1 MACLVSVSFS
11 LSLCLRLHLCLFIN
25 AHSWNEVKRQFSL
38 KCCHCF
44 CCTHCEWAIIKA
56 TVGGLKQTTIQSKRA
71 TTTTAT
77 RATSRS
83 SSSIDN
89 RSRHKVGNT
98 NDNSGWLLCARS
110 NCASPFTPSSFACT
124 GEKLICMRC
133 TLCRAKPAKKAT
145 NKNHQGKKKI
155 RKIDKCQRQR

>member
-1 MACLVSVSFS
+1 MTCLVSVALS
-11 LSLCLRLHLCLFIN
+11 LSLCLRACLFIN

-77 RATSRS
+77 RATSREQQQHRQPQPPQSWKYQWQLWLIAVCPQQLCLTFHPLLLRLHRWKVNLHAVHALS
-83 SSSIDN
+83 SKTSKESY
-89 RSRHKVGNT
+89 KQK
-98 NDNSGWLLCARS
+98 
-110 NCASPFTPSSFACT
+110 SPRK
-124 GEKLICMRC
+124 EK
-133 TLCRAKPAKKAT
+133 
-145 NKNHQGKKKI
+145 NQKNW
-155 RKIDKCQRQR
+155 